1 MFCYGDK
8 ESWYK
13 QIVPSG
19 MLPAIQIDG
28 LTISESDDIIYALE
42 NVYGPLNG
50 QSMED
55 NDVLVMRNL
64 ERQLFSAWCQYLCL
78 QKNSEQQE

>member
-1 MFCYGDK
+1 MFCFGDK

-13 QIVPSG
+13 QLVPSG

-50 QSMED
+50 QSME
-55 NDVLVMRNL
+55 NKDVLAMRNL
-64 ERQLFSAWCQYLCL
+64 ERQLFSVWCKWLC
-78 QKNSEQQE
+78 